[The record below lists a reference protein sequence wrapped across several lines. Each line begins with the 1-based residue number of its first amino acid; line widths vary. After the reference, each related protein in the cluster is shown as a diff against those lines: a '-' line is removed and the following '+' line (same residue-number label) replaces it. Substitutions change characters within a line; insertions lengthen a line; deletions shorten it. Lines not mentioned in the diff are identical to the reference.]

1 MNAKRVQFGGWLVL
15 CVGAVWTA
23 YGLAAPAGGKGEA
36 NRYVGA
42 AKCKNCHDTKAG
54 GDAWGKWNE
63 VKHHE
68 AYKLLAEPKALE
80 AGKKL
85 GVAAPQKDPKC
96 LKCHTTA
103 FDKAADLFAPSFDKT
118 QGVQCESC
126 HGPGEKHAKARL
138 AAANE
143 GGDDDGGFGGD
154 EEETAER
161 QEVPKGEIEAAPT
174 AKTCQGCHNSDSPN
188 YRPFCFK
195 HFAKAI
201 GHRDPRKKRTAA
213 EEKNL
218 DCACGGKELECVCK
232 DPACCPEDIC
242 DHKGRK

>member
-1 MNAKRVQFGGWLVL
+1 MKAKLTQIGGWLTL
-15 CVGAVWTA
+15 CSGAVLTA
-23 YGLAAPAGGKGEA
+23 FALATPVKGAAEQ
-36 NRYVGA
+36 NHYVGA

-68 AYKLLAEPKALE
+68 AYKMLAEAKALE

-103 FDKAADLFAPSFDKT
+103 FDKSADLLAKTFDKT

-126 HGPGEKHAKARL
+126 HGPGEKHVRARL
-138 AAANE
+138 AADE
-143 GGDDDGGFGGD
+143 GDDDGGFGGD
-154 EEETAER
+154 EGEEQAAR
-161 QEVPKGEIEAAPT
+161 QEIPKGEIDAAPT
-174 AKTCQGCHNSDSPN
+174 AKTCKECHNADSPN
-188 YRPFCFK
+188 YKAFCFK
-195 HFAKAI
+195 HFTKAI
-201 GHRDPRKKRTAA
+201 SHRDPRKQRTEA
-213 EEKNL
+213 ELKAL

-232 DPACCPEDIC
+232 DPKCCPDDIC
-242 DHKGRK
+242 DHKGSK